1 MQYYQNTASYE
12 NIVMEIFGGY
22 EMLEDIIIHQKI
34 NEHTTIKLTAMVS
47 EQSALKYE
55 TELLSK
61 QAIKVIQKT
70 EEQDIVHFGGMIQ
83 CLTVERKNGIYYI
96 HIDGVSLT
104 KFIDIKKQNVSYQNE
119 NSTYQDIVDKAIQ
132 EYNFPG
138 MTYIWTEQSR
148 SKKVGRFLLQFQETD
163 WEFIKRVASIEN
175 LGLIP
180 NMTGKQTQFFI
191 GLPKGREEKIV
202 PYCKHK
208 VHRLLE
214 KAEKEVVNNKV
225 NTIWQGDYIQ
235 YELYDITE
243 HYELGDV
250 VRFQDMQY
258 IVIEKTSTLLKKDG
272 ILRNN
277 YVIQQKKGIAF
288 PRLYNNA
295 LRGNSLT
302 GTVIDVKRNFTKLHL
317 HIDEEQQDI
326 ATAFW
331 FTQPQCF
338 TAGSDS
344 GFCIMPE
351 RGDTMRLH
359 FPTKDETE
367 HYIICSDNG
376 DFSKLLSSL
385 NASKGGKQPEK
396 TAKVS
401 GSNAPYEKYLTTPGQ
416 KGMLLNDG
424 MVKYHTTGDISSI
437 QMEDG
442 KGISISSDGNIEL
455 LANNINLK
463 AGAKLNITAGKKIEI
478 SCIGSSMIIDGE
490 GDRIDKKAPDVFFD
504 SPENVIVDV
513 PVDAIE
519 QLFASHAAE
528 RKAAVLEFTPDE
540 IRITAENKFDDGIY
554 QLLYDVWKE
563 TSGEYDPKDDKPIVD
578 PRGNVHTQNETKF
591 KYWAMEQYGMTA
603 EEYRGYTFKGT
614 GKTILETVGAYF
626 KVTAPVYTKNGIT
639 YLAKKGVTPKN
650 VLKAAFG
657 MTDDITVGTT
667 TKVIKNSKSI
677 QNIADLN
684 DVQLEALKT
693 YTGANYININK
704 SLRGIGKLTPDNEL
718 TVNAM
723 KSALNNARLPE
734 NMTLYRGTSKET
746 LGKLQKL
753 PINKLV
759 GKTFVEKGFMSTSIY
774 RGVADSFLG
783 NMEITIKAAKGA
795 KALNISSISQLPH
808 ESEILFNVGQE
819 MLITF
824 AEEKKGILYIIVEL
838 K

>member
-1 MQYYQNTASYE
+1 
-12 NIVMEIFGGY
+12 
-22 EMLEDIIIHQKI
+22 
-34 NEHTTIKLTAMVS
+34 
-47 EQSALKYE
+47 
-55 TELLSK
+55 
-61 QAIKVIQKT
+61 
-70 EEQDIVHFGGMIQ
+70 
-83 CLTVERKNGIYYI
+83 
-96 HIDGVSLT
+96 
-104 KFIDIKKQNVSYQNE
+104 
-119 NSTYQDIVDKAIQ
+119 
-132 EYNFPG
+132 
-138 MTYIWTEQSR
+138 
-148 SKKVGRFLLQFQETD
+148 
-163 WEFIKRVASIEN
+163 
-175 LGLIP
+175 
-180 NMTGKQTQFFI
+180 
-191 GLPKGREEKIV
+191 
-202 PYCKHK
+202 
-208 VHRLLE
+208 
-214 KAEKEVVNNKV
+214 
-225 NTIWQGDYIQ
+225 
-235 YELYDITE
+235 
-243 HYELGDV
+243 
-250 VRFQDMQY
+250 
-258 IVIEKTSTLLKKDG
+258 
-272 ILRNN
+272 
-277 YVIQQKKGIAF
+277 
-288 PRLYNNA
+288 
-295 LRGNSLT
+295 
-302 GTVIDVKRNFTKLHL
+302 
-317 HIDEEQQDI
+317 
-326 ATAFW
+326 
-331 FTQPQCF
+331 
-338 TAGSDS
+338 
-344 GFCIMPE
+344 
-351 RGDTMRLH
+351 MRLH

-401 GSNAPYEKYLTTPGQ
+401 GSNAPYEKFLTTPGQ

-490 GDRIDKKAPDVFFD
+490 GDRIDKKAPDIFFD

-519 QLFASHAAE
+519 QLFASQAAE

-614 GKTILETVGAYF
+614 GKTILETAGAYF
-626 KVTAPVYTKNGIT
+626 KVTAPIDAKKGIT
-639 YLAKKGVTPKN
+639 YLVKNGVTPKN
-650 VLKAAFG
+650 ILKAAFG
-657 MTDDITVGTT
+657 MTDDIAVGTT

-808 ESEILFNVGQE
+808 ESEILFNVGQK

>member
-61 QAIKVIQKT
+61 QAIKIIQKT

-96 HIDGVSLT
+96 HINGVSLT

-258 IVIEKTSTLLKKDG
+258 IVIEKTSTLFKKDG

-317 HIDEEQQDI
+317 HIDEEQQDV

-376 DFSKLLSSL
+376 DFSKLLNSL

-463 AGAKLNITAGKKIEI
+463 AGAKLNITAGKKIKI

-490 GDRIDKKAPDVFFD
+490 GDRIDKKAPDIFFD

-603 EEYRGYTFKGT
+603 EEYRGYTVEGT
-614 GKTILETVGAYF
+614 LKTLEEIDMAKDKVMLILALPSMVKNAVKT
-626 KVTAPVYTKNGIT
+626 TKDFANGVPFDASIGFAAGNDGRRQAQNIAEDVAEGNIKNEIKKNIIQEST
-639 YLAKKGVTPKN
+639 EVFTLSKNNIQHFRKHTFDGMAEQAKYLTDENLAKK
-650 VLKAAFG
+650 LKK
-657 MTDDITVGTT
+657 TT
-667 TKVIKNSKSI
+667 FFNKDLSEERII
-677 QNIADLN
+677 QYTQEAYNI
-684 DVQLEALKT
+684 
-693 YTGANYININK
+693 
-704 SLRGIGKLTPDNEL
+704 LR
-718 TVNAM
+718 
-723 KSALNNARLPE
+723 S
-734 NMTLYRGTSKET
+734 
-746 LGKLQKL
+746 Q
-753 PINKLV
+753 
-759 GKTFVEKGFMSTSIY
+759 GKTGLNSIEVN
-774 RGVADSFLG
+774 G
-783 NMEITIKAAKGA
+783 EIINVCIKADG
-795 KALNISSISQLPH
+795 
-808 ESEILFNVGQE
+808 
-819 MLITF
+819 TF
-824 AEEKKGILYIIVEL
+824 DTAYGIYKYDV
-838 K
+838 KDFR